1 MLEEL
6 KENPVKY
13 LKTLAMDIVVVIVA
27 FGYIFYQMLTF
38 KTTEL
43 NPLILI
49 AESIMGIICGVV
61 IKQALGEN
69 GFSRGYNSIIW
80 QTEEDKYNNV
90 CNGAL
95 GYMDRVD
102 NFNISQEIELK
113 TNYRRNHLQ
122 EVRLKYSD
130 WFDKLGNYIG
140 DDSKL
145 DRTQKKMLKKCIKV
159 KVYPLNLFGEYTISS
174 EQATKKEISVKSQR
188 TKNIAK
194 NSITATLVAI
204 IGVYFVPIM
213 QWDVASLIA
222 ATMQVALWVLFGILQ
237 LYSNYNFVVQD
248 KVAVLKKK
256 KELIERFKKE
266 CDKGLH
272 QVSPYTDLLLIENN
286 L

>member
-1 MLEEL
+1 MLEEI

-13 LKTLAMDIVVVIVA
+13 LKTLAMDVVVVIVA

-38 KTTEL
+38 ETTQL
-43 NPLILI
+43 NPLVLI
-49 AESIMGIICGVV
+49 GESVMGIICGVV

-69 GFSRGYNSIIW
+69 GFSRGYNSKIW
-80 QTEEDKYNNV
+80 NDEENKYNEV
-90 CNGAL
+90 CNTVL
-95 GYMDRVD
+95 DYMDRVD
-102 NFNISQEIELK
+102 NFNMSQEIELK

-122 EVRLKYSD
+122 QVRLRYND
-130 WFDKLGNYIG
+130 WFDRLGNYIG
-140 DDSKL
+140 NDVKL
-145 DRTQKKMLKKCIKV
+145 DKTQKKMLKKCINV
-159 KVYPLNLFGEYTISS
+159 KVYPLNLFSEYTISS
-174 EQATKKEISVKSQR
+174 EQPTKKEVSIRLQR

-194 NSITATLVAI
+194 NSITATLVAV

-256 KELIERFKKE
+256 KELIIRFKKE
-266 CDKGLH
+266 CEKGLH
-272 QVSPYTDLLLIENN
+272 QVSPYSDLLMIESN